1 MNPRKPLSS
10 WQLFAQGLGLVKSGF
25 APTRFSLHDGGV
37 GGSSPCVPAPH
48 CYPFPMTWPSPEGVG
63 PFFVFPRKLGRN
75 ARTVADLSGQ
85 VARGHGNFAFA
96 SGDDALES
104 CPRTTII
111 RGRHSCGNSSLSFS
125 SQSRLLAA
133 CKTPARVALLAL
145 SVALSLLMP
154 PAAMF
159 SMARLSAG
167 LRALRLARSRAR
179 SAAEHHDL
187 TAAVAG
193 LTTKPATQGVTP
205 LGWPFHFAPARAAL
219 T

>member
-1 MNPRKPLSS
+1 MNPRKPLTC
-10 WQLFAQGLGLVKSGF
+10 WQLFAQGPGLAKSGF
-25 APTRFSLHDGGV
+25 APTRFSLHDEGV
-37 GGSSPCVPAPH
+37 GGTRPCVSAPH
-48 CYPFPMTWPSPEGVG
+48 CDPFPTTWPSPSGVG
-63 PFFVFPRKLGRN
+63 PLFVSSRKRGRH
-75 ARTVADLSGQ
+75 ARTVADLMGHAS
-85 VARGHGNFAFA
+85 RGHGDFAFA
-96 SGDDALES
+96 SGADPLES

-111 RGRHSCGNSSLSFS
+111 RGKHTCGNSSLSFS

-187 TAAVAG
+187 TAAAAG

-205 LGWPFHFAPARAAL
+205 LGWSFHFAPARAAL